1 MSSMKSQYGEPKD
14 NYHFKI
20 VLKSTLIFIVC
31 LLLAL
36 ICLVP
41 IYILIVNSTHES
53 MDLARDPSKFWFGTH
68 LGSNLKTLM
77 NHLGDDATTVMKRV
91 AKQYSTAFNVGQG
104 YLNSLIIAGST
115 TVLTVFFSAMTAYG
129 LTVYDFKLRSPAYT
143 FIIAVMMIPVQ
154 VSSAGFVRFMYSLGL
169 INNFVPLIVPA
180 IAAPAVIFFMRSYM
194 KSSFPLDIV
203 EASRID
209 GCGEFRT
216 FLTIA
221 IPMMKPAIAVQ
232 AIFAFVANWNNYYT
246 QNMILKNEKLA
257 TVPIMVSKVLAFDKN
272 IDNGVN
278 FLCVTLSILPIVIV
292 YFILS
297 KFIIAG
303 VALGGVKE

>member
-1 MSSMKSQYGEPKD
+1 MKQQYGQPKD
-14 NYHFKI
+14 NYHAK
-20 VLKSTLIFIVC
+20 LMAKSTGIFIVC
-31 LLLAL
+31 VILTL

-41 IYILIVNSTHES
+41 IFILIVNSTHAH
-53 MDLARDPSKFWFGTH
+53 MDLAKNPSNFWFG
-68 LGSNLKTLM
+68 GSLMDNFDTLNGKVKT
-77 NHLGDDATTVMKRV
+77 GAAR
-91 AKQYSTAFNVGQG
+91 QYSGSFKVIQG
-104 YLNSLIIAGST
+104 YLNSLLIAGCT
-115 TVLTVFFSAMTAYG
+115 TGLTVFFSAMTAYG
-129 LTVYDFKLRSPAYT
+129 LTVYDFKVRSAAYT

-154 VSSAGFVRFMYSLGL
+154 VSSAGFVKFMYDLNL
-169 INNFVPLIVPA
+169 INNFIPLIVPA
-180 IAAPAVIFFMRSYM
+180 IAAPAVIFFMVSYM

-232 AIFAFVANWNNYYT
+232 AIFAFVANWNNFYT
-246 QNMILKNEKLA
+246 QNMILKNDKLV
-257 TVPIMVSKVLAFDKN
+257 TMPIMVSKVLGFDKN
-272 IDNGVN
+272 VDYGVN
-278 FLCVTLSILPIVIV
+278 YLCITLSILPIVVI

>member
-1 MSSMKSQYGEPKD
+1 MSKMKQQYGQPKD
-14 NYHFKI
+14 NYHAKI
-20 VLKSTLIFIVC
+20 MAKSTAIFIVC
-31 LLLAL
+31 VILTL

-41 IYILIVNSTHES
+41 IFILIVNATHAH
-53 MDLARDPSKFWFGTH
+53 MDLAKNPSNFWFG
-68 LGSNLKTLM
+68 GSLVDNFNTLRG
-77 NHLGDDATTVMKRV
+77 LPDPETGKLSGAAR
-91 AKQYSTAFNVGQG
+91 QYSGSFDVVQG
-104 YLNSLIIAGST
+104 YLNSLLIAGCT
-115 TVLTVFFSAMTAYG
+115 TGLTVFFSAMTAYG
-129 LTVYDFKLRSPAYT
+129 LTVYDFKVRGAAYT

-154 VSSAGFVRFMYSLGL
+154 VSSAGFVKFMYDLGL
-169 INNFVPLIVPA
+169 INNFIPLIVPA
-180 IAAPAVIFFMRSYM
+180 IAAPAVIFFMVSYM

-232 AIFAFVANWNNYYT
+232 AIFAFVANWNNFYT
-246 QNMILKNEKLA
+246 QNMILKSDKLV
-257 TVPIMVSKVLAFDKN
+257 TMPIMVSKVLGFDKN
-272 IDNGVN
+272 VDYGVN
-278 FLCVTLSILPIVIV
+278 YLCITLSILPIVVI

>member
-1 MSSMKSQYGEPKD
+1 MSMKQQYGQPKD
-14 NYHFKI
+14 NYHAKIIFKSAMI
-20 VLKSTLIFIVC
+20 FLVCVLLT
-31 LLLAL
+31 L

-41 IYILIVNSTHES
+41 IYILIVNSTYAS
-53 MDLARDPSKFWFGTH
+53 NDLAQNPSRFWFSDH
-68 LGSNLKTLM
+68 LGANLNTLM
-77 NHLGDDATTVMKRV
+77 NKVGDDAGTVAKRV
-91 AKQYSTAFNVGQG
+91 AKQYSSAFNVAKG
-104 YLNSLIIAGST
+104 YGNSLLIAGCT
-115 TVLTVFFSAMTAYG
+115 TLLTVFFSAMTAYG
-129 LTVYDFKLRSPAYT
+129 LTVYDFKLRGPAYT

-154 VSSAGFVRFMYSLGL
+154 VSSAGFVRFMYQLGL
-169 INNFVPLIVPA
+169 INNFIPLIVPA

-209 GCGEFRT
+209 GCGEYRT

-221 IPMMKPAIAVQ
+221 LPMMKPAIAVQ

-246 QNMILKNEKLA
+246 QNMILKSDKLL
-257 TVPIMVSKVLAFDKN
+257 TVPIMVSKVLGFDKN

-278 FLCVTLSILPIVIV
+278 YLCITLSILPIVVV

>member
-1 MSSMKSQYGEPKD
+1 MSMKQQYGQPKD
-14 NYHFKI
+14 NYHAKI
-20 VLKSTLIFIVC
+20 IAKSTAIFIVC
-31 LLLAL
+31 ILLTL

-41 IYILIVNSTHES
+41 IFIIIVNSTHAHL
-53 MDLARDPSKFWFGTH
+53 DLVQDPSKFWFGGS
-68 LGSNLKTLM
+68 LGDNLKTLM
-77 NHLGDDATTVMKRV
+77 NKLPADAGKSAVRV
-91 AKQYSTAFNVGQG
+91 ARQYNNSFNVGRG
-104 YLNSLIIAGST
+104 YFNSLMIAGCT
-115 TVLTVFFSAMTAYG
+115 TLLTVFFSALTAYG
-129 LTVYDFKLRSPAYT
+129 IVVYDFKMSGPAYT
-143 FIIAVMMIPVQ
+143 FILAVMMIPVQ

-169 INNFVPLIVPA
+169 INNFIPLIVPS
-180 IAAPAVIFFMRSYM
+180 IAAPAVIFFMVSYM

-209 GCGEFRT
+209 GCGEMRT

-272 IDNGVN
+272 VDNGVN
-278 FLCVTLSILPIVIV
+278 FLCVTLSILPIIIV

>member
-1 MSSMKSQYGEPKD
+1 MSMKQQYGQPKD
-14 NYHFKI
+14 NYHAKI
-20 VLKSTLIFIVC
+20 VAKSTVIFIVC
-31 LLLAL
+31 ILLTL
-36 ICLVP
+36 ICLIP
-41 IYILIVNSTHES
+41 IYILIVNSTHAS
-53 MDLARDPSKFWFGTH
+53 NDLAQNPSRFWFGGS
-68 LGSNLKTLM
+68 LGDNLNTLM
-77 NHLGDDATTVMKRV
+77 NHLPEGAGKTAQRV
-91 AKQYSTAFNVGQG
+91 ANQYHSAFNVGKG
-104 YLNSLIIAGST
+104 YLNSLIIAGCT
-115 TVLTVFFSAMTAYG
+115 TLLTVFFSAMTAYG
-129 LTVYDFKLRSPAYT
+129 LTVYDFKLSGPAYT

-154 VSSAGFVRFMYSLGL
+154 VSSAGFVRFMYSLHL
-169 INNFVPLIVPA
+169 INSFIPLIVPA
-180 IAAPAVIFFMRSYM
+180 IAAPAVIFFMVSYM

-221 IPMMKPAIAVQ
+221 LPMMKPAIAVQ

-246 QNMILKNEKLA
+246 QNMILKNDKMV